1 MSSNSVVS
9 VAASRPRGTTARA
22 VRWLYLTVFTSIAVL
37 TWIIQHDGVAF
48 LAALTAA
55 NGEAVVV
62 VALVNSLL
70 KTRCGGVP
78 VVPCSKHAGRPRPS
92 A

>member
-1 MSSNSVVS
+1 M
-9 VAASRPRGTTARA
+9 
-22 VRWLYLTVFTSIAVL
+22 RWLYLTVFTSIAVL

-48 LAALTAA
+48 LAALTVA
-55 NGEAVVV
+55 NGEAAVV

-70 KTRCGGVP
+70 KTRCGGVSM
-78 VVPCSKHAGRPRPS
+78 VPCSKHAGRPRPP